1 MNPYPT
7 TLTSTM
13 NLRHRLLTPFLM
25 LSLLFSLLVS
35 GGRVYAQGIYPQDSD
50 TVARPLDGPVIQRIR
65 KTQTLTIAYDPNK
78 APFSLLGDD
87 GQPTGYTIDL
97 CKIVASQLVTQ
108 LNLGM
113 VDLRWLKT
121 NSRSRFQAIESGD
134 ADLECS
140 ATSNTL
146 ERQKQFAFSL
156 TTFIQGATFAVRND
170 TDLQKLEELSTKKVA
185 VVRNTTTSKSLKQA
199 IAQGQFQA
207 DLVETK
213 NMEAAANLLANRE
226 VDAIAG
232 DRLLMFDQLIRSKLG
247 TRFRLLPQDFAPEY
261 YAIMMRRD
269 DPDLRWAVNATLS
282 RTYRTPVIA
291 ELYQRW
297 FGSLN
302 QPGSLM
308 EALYFT
314 QAFPE

>member
-1 MNPYPT
+1 MPT
-7 TLTSTM
+7 QL
-13 NLRHRLLTPFLM
+13 LKRLLTLTLT
-25 LSLLFSLLVS
+25 LSLLLTGATVS
-35 GGRVYAQGIYPQDSD
+35 AQSTEPA
-50 TVARPLDGPVIQRIR
+50 ARSLDGPVIQRIR
-65 KTQTLTIAYDPNK
+65 ATQTLTIAYDPNQ
-78 APFSLLGDD
+78 APFSLIGDD

-97 CKIVASQLVTQ
+97 CRIVAAQLVTQ

-113 VDLRWLKT
+113 VDVRWLKT
-121 NSRSRFQAIESGD
+121 NTRSRFQAIESGE

-156 TTFIQGATFAVRND
+156 TTFIQGATFAVRQD
-170 TDLQKLEELSTKKVA
+170 ADLQKLEDLGSKKVA
-185 VVRNTTTSKSLKQA
+185 VVRNTTTSKNLKQA
-199 IAQGQFQA
+199 IASGQFQA
-207 DLVETK
+207 QLIETK
-213 NMEAAANLLANRE
+213 NMEAAAALLANRE
-226 VDAIAG
+226 VDAVAG
-232 DRLLMFDQLIRSKLG
+232 DRLLMFDQLVRSKLG
-247 TRFRLLPQDFAPEY
+247 TRFRMLPQDFAPEY

-282 RTYRTPVIA
+282 RTYRTPVIGA
-291 ELYQRW
+291 LFERW

-302 QPGSLM
+302 QPGQLM

>member
-1 MNPYPT
+1 MTVNYRFLAP
-7 TLTSTM
+7 
-13 NLRHRLLTPFLM
+13 LL
-25 LSLLFSLLVS
+25 LLVA
-35 GGRVYAQGIYPQDSD
+35 VLFAEPIAAQ
-50 TVARPLDGPVIQRIR
+50 TALPLNGPVIERIR
-65 KTQTLTIAYDPNK
+65 DKQVLTIAYDPNH

-87 GQPTGYTIDL
+87 GQPTGYTVDL
-97 CKIVASQLVTQ
+97 CRIIASQLVTQ

-113 VDLRWLKT
+113 LDVRWLKT
-121 NSRSRFQAIESGD
+121 NPRTRFEAIDSGD

-146 ERQKQFAFSL
+146 ERQRQYGFSL
-156 TTFIQGATFAVRND
+156 TTFIQGATFAVRQD
-170 TDLQKLEELSTKKVA
+170 ADLQKLEELASKKVA
-185 VVRNTTTSKSLKQA
+185 VVRNSTTGKLLLQA
-199 IAQGQFQA
+199 IASGQMQA
-207 DLVETK
+207 TLIEVK
-213 NMEAAANLLANRE
+213 NMETAANLLAAKE

-247 TRFRLLPQDFAPEY
+247 TRFRMLPQDFAPEF
-261 YAIMMRRD
+261 YAIMMSRA
-269 DPDLRWAVNATLS
+269 DPDVRWAVNATLS
-282 RTYRTPVIA
+282 RTFRTPVIG

-302 QPGSLM
+302 QPGQLM

>member
-1 MNPYPT
+1 MRFCH
-7 TLTSTM
+7 TLLAT
-13 NLRHRLLTPFLM
+13 
-25 LSLLFSLLVS
+25 LSLATSLLLS
-35 GGRVYAQGIYPQDSD
+35 SYATAQTTEASEQ
-50 TVARPLDGPVIQRIR
+50 APLNGPVIQRIR
-65 KTQTLTIAYDPNK
+65 ERQALTIAYHPNM

-97 CKIVASQLVTQ
+97 CKIIASQLVNQ
-108 LNLGM
+108 L
-113 VDLRWLKT
+113 DLKLMDVRWVKT
-121 NSRSRFQAIESGD
+121 NTRSRFDAIASGE

-146 ERQKQFAFSL
+146 DRQRQFGFSL

-170 TDLQKLEELSTKKVA
+170 ADLEKPDHLNFKKVA
-185 VVRNTTTSKSLKQA
+185 VVRDSTTSKLLKQA
-199 IAQGQFQA
+199 VASGQMQA
-207 DLVETK
+207 TLVDAK
-213 NMEAAANLLANRE
+213 SFEAAANMLANKD

-232 DRLLMFDQLIRSKLG
+232 DRLVMFDQLIRSKLG

-261 YAIMMRRD
+261 YAVMMAPN
-269 DPDLRWAVNATLS
+269 DPDFRWAVNATLS
-282 RTYRTPVIA
+282 RTFRTPVIG
-291 ELYQRW
+291 ELFQRW

-302 QPGSLM
+302 QPGQLM

>member
-1 MNPYPT
+1 MTVNYRFLAP
-7 TLTSTM
+7 
-13 NLRHRLLTPFLM
+13 LL
-25 LSLLFSLLVS
+25 LLVA
-35 GGRVYAQGIYPQDSD
+35 VLFAEPIAAQ
-50 TVARPLDGPVIQRIR
+50 TALPLNGPVIERIR
-65 KTQTLTIAYDPNK
+65 DKQVLTIAYDPNH

-87 GQPTGYTIDL
+87 GQPTGYTVDL
-97 CKIVASQLVTQ
+97 CRIIASQLVTQ

-113 VDLRWLKT
+113 LDVRWLKT
-121 NSRSRFQAIESGD
+121 NPRTRLEAIDSGD

-146 ERQKQFAFSL
+146 ERQRQYGFSL
-156 TTFIQGATFAVRND
+156 TTFIQGATFAVRQD
-170 TDLQKLEELSTKKVA
+170 ADLQKLEELASKKVA
-185 VVRNTTTSKSLKQA
+185 VVRNSTTGKLLQQA
-199 IAQGQFQA
+199 IASGQMQA
-207 DLVETK
+207 TLIEVK
-213 NMEAAANLLANRE
+213 NMETAANLLAAKE

-247 TRFRLLPQDFAPEY
+247 TRFRMLPQDFAPEF
-261 YAIMMRRD
+261 YAIMMSRA
-269 DPDLRWAVNATLS
+269 DPDFRWAVNATLS
-282 RTYRTPVIA
+282 RTFRTPVIG

-302 QPGSLM
+302 QPGQLM

>member
-1 MNPYPT
+1 MNDYPT

-13 NLRHRLLTPFLM
+13 NLRYRLLTLLLM
-25 LSLLFSLLVS
+25 LGLLL
-35 GGRVYAQGIYPQDSD
+35 GGGTVYAQDIDPA
-50 TVARPLDGPVIQRIR
+50 TRPLDGPVIQRIR
-65 KTQTLTIAYDPNK
+65 STQTLTIAYDPNK
-78 APFSLLGDD
+78 APFSLIGDD

-97 CKIVASQLVTQ
+97 CKIVAAQLVTQ

-146 ERQKQFAFSL
+146 DRQKHFAFSL

-170 TDLQKLEELSTKKVA
+170 TDLQKLEDLGTKKVA
-185 VVRNTTTSKSLKQA
+185 VVRNTTTSKRLKQA
-199 IAQGQFQA
+199 VAQGEFQA
-207 DLVETK
+207 DLIETK
-213 NMEAAANLLANRE
+213 NMEAAANLLANRD

-269 DPDLRWAVNATLS
+269 DPDLRWAVNATLA

>member
-1 MNPYPT
+1 M
-7 TLTSTM
+7 TLRYRI
-13 NLRHRLLTPFLM
+13 LAPLL
-25 LSLLFSLLVS
+25 LLASALFADTIA
-35 GGRVYAQGIYPQDSD
+35 AQTAS
-50 TVARPLDGPVIQRIR
+50 PLNGPVIERIR
-65 KTQTLTIAYDPNK
+65 DKQALTIAYDPNQ

-87 GQPTGYTIDL
+87 GQPTGYTVDL
-97 CKIVASQLVTQ
+97 CRIIASQLVTQ

-113 VDLRWLKT
+113 LDVRWLKT
-121 NSRSRFQAIESGD
+121 NPRTRFEAIESGD

-146 ERQKQFAFSL
+146 DRQHQYAFSL
-156 TTFIQGATFAVRND
+156 TIFIQGATFAVRQD
-170 TDLQKLEELSTKKVA
+170 ADLQKLEELASKKVA
-185 VVRNTTTSKSLKQA
+185 VVRNSTTGKLLQQA
-199 IAQGQFQA
+199 IASGQMQA
-207 DLVETK
+207 TLIEVK
-213 NMEAAANLLANRE
+213 NMETAANLLAAKE

-247 TRFRLLPQDFAPEY
+247 TRFRMLPQDFAPEF
-261 YAIMMRRD
+261 YAIMMNRA
-269 DPDLRWAVNATLS
+269 DPDFRWAVNATLS
-282 RTYRTPVIA
+282 RTFRTPVIG

-302 QPGSLM
+302 QPGQLM